1 MNKAERAKN
10 ILEILD
16 RIYPDPPIPLDHK
29 NIFEL
34 LISVLLSAQCTDIRV
49 NQLRRTSFR

>member
-29 NIFEL
+29 NGKEL
-34 LISVLLSAQCTDIRV
+34 DAAGSICAAGSCAHITLSCGQ
-49 NQLRRTSFR
+49 N